1 MNHFAR
7 IRQNAEA
14 RRQAAQLAGFVE
26 APVEATKA
34 SAKVTVR
41 ASGKC
46 HPATQDAHGFV
57 LACSC
62 PGSQSGRLAKSCVKV
77 AEGWDAAN
85 CRA

>member
-14 RRQAAQLAGFVE
+14 RRIAAQLAGFTE
-26 APVEATKA
+26 APAVSTESTR
-34 SAKVTVR
+34 VTVR

-46 HPATQDAHGFV
+46 HPATQDSHGFV

-77 AEGWDAAN
+77 ADGWEASN
-85 CRA
+85 CRT